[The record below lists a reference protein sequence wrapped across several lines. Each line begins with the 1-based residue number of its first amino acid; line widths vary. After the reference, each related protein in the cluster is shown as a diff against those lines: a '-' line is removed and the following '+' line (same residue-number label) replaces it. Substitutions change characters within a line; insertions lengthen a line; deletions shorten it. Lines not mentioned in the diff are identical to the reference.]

1 MGLFLVH
8 FLGYSLRA
16 RLGQIW
22 VRSHDCKNEAVYLQK
37 KVKKSPEI
45 VRFQDFSGGDKR
57 DRTAD
62 LMTASCYRFVVFG
75 VFT

>member
-22 VRSHDCKNEAVYLQK
+22 VRSHDCKNEADYLQK
-37 KVKKSPEI
+37 KVKKVLKS
-45 VRFQDFSGGDKR
+45 
-57 DRTAD
+57 
-62 LMTASCYRFVVFG
+62 
-75 VFT
+75 